1 MKNTLKSK
9 VPELNRVPKAF
20 LEEQKENG
28 LAGLV
33 EPTAEERENLQEWA
47 AMVWE
52 LVGGAMQKFPHP
64 VVNLYLYDRGQCS
77 GDFFEAEAICSNQE
91 HTGTGAKRAIIG
103 VDIEPVRRGGEYLA
117 FLLLH
122 EIAHAATA
130 AAGHDCRFHQYLN
143 YLLFSFNQKYG
154 TSLMND
160 YIGD

>member
-1 MKNTLKSK
+1 MKNTLKPK

-52 LVGGAMQKFPHP
+52 LLESTMQKFLCP
-64 VVNLYLYDRGQCS
+64 VVGLYLYDHRQCS
-77 GDFFEAEAICSNQE
+77 GDFSEAEAFCSIQI
-91 HTGTGAKRAIIG
+91 HTETGEKRSIIG
-103 VDIEPVRRGGEYLA
+103 LDIEPVRRGGSYLA

-130 AAGHDCRFHQYLN
+130 AAGHDDRYHQYLN
-143 YLLFSFNQKYG
+143 YLLYSFNSEYG
-154 TSLMND
+154 TSLVND

>member
-1 MKNTLKSK
+1 MKNTLKPK
-9 VPELNRVPKAF
+9 VPALNRVPKAF

-33 EPTAEERENLQEWA
+33 EPTAEERENLHEWGGKVWDMLGDA
-47 AMVWE
+47 A
-52 LVGGAMQKFPHP
+52 QKFPYP
-64 VVNLYLYDRGQCS
+64 VAGLYLYDHRICS
-77 GDFFEAEAICSNQE
+77 GDFGISEGICSNQV
-91 HTGTGAKRAIIG
+91 HTETGEKRSIIG
-103 VDIEPVRRGGEYLA
+103 LDIEPVRRGGSYLA

-130 AAGHDCRFHQYLN
+130 AVGHDDHFYQFLN
-143 YLLFSFNQKYG
+143 YLLYSFNQKYG

>member
-1 MKNTLKSK
+1 MKNTLKPK
-9 VPELNRVPKAF
+9 VPALNRVPKAF

-52 LVGGAMQKFPHP
+52 LLGSTVQKFSYPIAG
-64 VVNLYLYDRGQCS
+64 LYLYDHRQCS
-77 GDFFEAEAICSNQE
+77 GDFSEAEGICSNQA
-91 HTGTGAKRAIIG
+91 HTGTGEKRAIIG
-103 VDIEPVRRGGEYLA
+103 LDIEPVRRGGSYLA

-130 AAGHDCRFHQYLN
+130 AAGHDGHFHQYLN
-143 YLLFSFNQKYG
+143 YLLYIFNQKYG

>member
-1 MKNTLKSK
+1 MKNALKSG
-9 VPELNRVPKAF
+9 VPTLNKVPKAF

-33 EPTAEERENLQEWA
+33 EPTVEERENLQEWA
-47 AMVWE
+47 AKVWE
-52 LVGGAMQKFPHP
+52 LLGSTMQEFPYP
-64 VVNLYLYDRGQCS
+64 VAGMYLYDHRQCS
-77 GDFFEAEAICSNQE
+77 GDFSEAEAICSNQE

-122 EIAHAATA
+122 EIAHVATA
-130 AAGHDCRFHQYLN
+130 AAGHDDHFHQYLN
-143 YLLFSFNQKYG
+143 YLLYSVNQKYG
-154 TSLMND
+154 TSLVND